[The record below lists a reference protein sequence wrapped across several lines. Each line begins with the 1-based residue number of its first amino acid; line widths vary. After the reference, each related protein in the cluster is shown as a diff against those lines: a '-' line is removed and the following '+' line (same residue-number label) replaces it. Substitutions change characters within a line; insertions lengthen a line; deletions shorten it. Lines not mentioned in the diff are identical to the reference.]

1 MVMYMKNNP
10 FNLTFGKEPAQMI
23 SRISQTEEIMDSFTS
38 ENPNQQVYMITGVR
52 GSGKTVFM
60 TSIQKRL
67 QNDDSWITVELNS
80 SGDMLQEFASKLYN
94 IKGMPKKYA
103 TDGIN
108 LSFWGLGVNIK
119 REEPI
124 TDLVTGIERMLDRIV
139 KEKKKIL
146 IAIDEV
152 YNSPDMKYF
161 AGTLQML
168 IRHDYPVF
176 IIMTG
181 LYENINKLQNE
192 ENLTFLYRAPKIYLS
207 ALNTYRIADH
217 YEMIPGFSKDE
228 AADMARLTKG
238 YPFAFQVF
246 GYFTYNNQGNLKK
259 CIPNIK
265 QYLYEYVYDKLWIEL
280 SDKEKKLLELIA
292 EKKIKDVKGLRETF
306 NTGSN
311 EFSIYRDR
319 LIKKGILDGS
329 RRGYLD
335 FALPFFE
342 DYIMEL
348 NDEYDFDI
356 SSKLSSLVREAPCYV
371 DKKNDIAVIRASA
384 LKEILIEYHSY
395 AKKKKDISEKI
406 SLMSGILDIDYD

>member
-292 EKKIKDVKGLRETF
+292 EKKIKDVKSLRETF